1 MNKKKSIFPK
11 KVQVGGQEIRI
22 IEENMCKNGNS
33 LGKSIPASGLIKIY
47 STYGSGLK
55 QSDSSKINTFYHELT
70 HCILDTMGE
79 YKLSRNEKFV
89 TTFSSFLTE
98 AMRSI
103 K

>member
-1 MNKKKSIFPK
+1 MNKKKNILPK

-22 IEENMCKNGNS
+22 IEENMCEKGTS
-33 LGKSIPASGLIKIY
+33 LGESIPASGIIKIY
-47 STYGSGLK
+47 NTYGSGFK
-55 QSDSSKINTFYHELT
+55 QSNSSKINTFYHELT
-70 HCILDTMGE
+70 HCILDAMGE

>member
-1 MNKKKSIFPK
+1 MNKKKNLFPK

-22 IEENMCKNGNS
+22 IEEKICENGNS
-33 LGKSIPASGLIKIY
+33 LGKSIPASGIIKIY

-55 QSDSSKINTFYHELT
+55 QSDTSKINTFYHELT